1 MTTPLR
7 ILVVDDARDMR
18 MLVRRVLAPRIALEV
33 VGEAD
38 CAAEALAQFRSL
50 SPDAIVLDY
59 QMPDD
64 NGLSVART
72 ILAETPGVGI
82 VLFTAYLS
90 EEIREVADQLGIR
103 SCLSKD
109 QLFQLPEQLEAL
121 VS

>member
-1 MTTPLR
+1 
-7 ILVVDDARDMR
+7 MR
-18 MLVRRVLAPRIALEV
+18 MLVRRVLDRRSDLEV

-38 CAAEALAQFRSL
+38 CAAAAIAQFHAL

-64 NGLSVART
+64 NGLSVARH
-72 ILAETPGVGI
+72 ILSESPGVGI

-90 EEIREVADQLGIR
+90 EEIQEQAALLGVR

-109 QLFQLPEQLEAL
+109 QLFQLPERLDAL
-121 VS
+121 AG

>member
-1 MTTPLR
+1 MSALR
-7 ILVVDDARDMR
+7 VLVVDDARDMR
-18 MLVRRVLAPRIALEV
+18 MLVRRVLASRTDFEV

-38 CAAEALAQFRSL
+38 CAAAAISQFEAL
-50 SPDAIVLDY
+50 SPDAVVLDY

-64 NGLSVART
+64 NGLSVARH
-72 ILAETPGVGI
+72 ILAKSPGVGI

-90 EEIREVADQLGIR
+90 EEIQEAAALLGVR

-109 QLFQLPEQLEAL
+109 QLFQLPERLEAL

>member
-1 MTTPLR
+1 MTGPLR
-7 ILVVDDARDMR
+7 VLVVDDARDMR
-18 MLVRRVLAPRIALEV
+18 LLVRRVLARSSDFEV

-38 CAAEALAQFRSL
+38 CASAAIAQFHAL

-64 NGLSVART
+64 NGLSVARH
-72 ILAETPGVGI
+72 ILADTPDVGI

-90 EEIREVADQLGIR
+90 EEIQQEATLVGIR

-109 QLFQLPEQLEAL
+109 QLFELPDRLGAL
-121 VS
+121 AS